1 MNGNTIQSIRQNNN
15 AACTHGDYNNN
26 KEMWKN
32 SGAVAGDEFCFGS
45 D

>member
-26 KEMWKN
+26 NNKEMWKN
-32 SGAVAGDEFCFGS
+32 SGGR
-45 D
+45 